1 MSGGDDYAYT
11 SIFTDFIVFSI
22 SAACKG
28 DFSGLEAIGKG
39 IGFLIILFV
48 MLWLFTQPALLIVVI
63 IIGAIAI
70 IAFSSK

>member
-1 MSGGDDYAYT
+1 MHILA
-11 SIFTDFIVFSI
+11 FLLMFIVVSI

-28 DFSGLEAIGKG
+28 DFSGLEAIGKK

>member
-1 MSGGDDYAYT
+1 MHILA
-11 SIFTDFIVFSI
+11 FLLMFIVFSI

-28 DFSGLEAIGKG
+28 DFSGLEVIGKG

-70 IAFSSK
+70 IVFSSK